1 MRKGRRTGL
10 VVGVIVAILFAG
22 WIGWAVADR
31 GGGGTTSGMQE
42 TKFGRMLDS
51 GQMQAMLDQHRHM
64 MEQMRVDASPPMV
77 AKMNADPMW
86 QLMRNDEFTKM
97 MEDQQRQIDRM
108 LGRGAP

>member
-1 MRKGRRTGL
+1 MSSGRRTWL

-31 GGGGTTSGMQE
+31 GGGGVSGQE
-42 TKFGRMLDS
+42 TKFGRMVES